1 MFSIVIL
8 TYNEEQE
15 IEACLQSVEW
25 ADDVLVFDSFSTD
38 LTVERALAC
47 GARVIQNRFENY
59 ASQRQASL
67 SQGNFKYQWVFMLD
81 ADERFTP
88 GLRIE
93 IEHEL
98 ANVPVD
104 RAIYRL
110 RRKDYFN
117 GVWIRS
123 SGGYPTWFGRLLRV
137 GQVSI
142 LRAINEQYETDGSIG
157 LLQQH
162 IEHFPFNKGIERWI
176 DRHNDYSRRE
186 ALAMPKERLQPVPW
200 RKFFS
205 RDPADR
211 RAAMKSV
218 YCRMPAR
225 PLMVFLYLYLW
236 RRGFLEGRSGYHYAS
251 LRMSYEVMIDVKC
264 WLREQNLGAGRPPAE

>member
-15 IEACLQSVEW
+15 VEACLKSVAW
-25 ADDVLVFDSFSTD
+25 ADDVLVFDSFSSD
-38 LTVERALAC
+38 RTVERALAC

-59 ASQRQASL
+59 ANQRQAAL
-67 SQGNFKYQWVFMLD
+67 SQGDFKYPWVFMLD
-81 ADERFTP
+81 ADERFTS
-88 GLRIE
+88 GLRAE
-93 IEHEL
+93 IEREL
-98 ANVPVD
+98 ASAPAD

-123 SGGYPTWFGRLLRV
+123 SGGYPTWFGRLLRI

-142 LRAINEQYETDGSIG
+142 LRPINEQYETSGSIG
-157 LLQQH
+157 LLQEH
-162 IEHFPFNKGIERWI
+162 IEHFPFNKGVERWI

-186 ALAMPKERLQPVPW
+186 ALALPRERLRPVPW
-200 RKFFS
+200 RKLFS
-205 RDPADR
+205 RDPAHR

-251 LRMSYEVMIDVKC
+251 LRMSYEIMIDVKC
-264 WLREQNLGAGRPPAE
+264 WLAAQQPDADTLPPE